1 MGICF
6 YLWVLPSSS
15 SSFSG
20 RTIVFPIITSSP
32 DTRSP
37 EMKTYEWRTLEI
49 EIYEWRSPEMKIY
62 EWRSPE
68 MEIYKWQSPEME
80 TYKWRNPEMYIF
92 EWRRHEVGSGLNFDV
107 LVDKEIGHKT
117 ASLFIY
123 LLLKLSKNSFI
134 FP

>member
-1 MGICF
+1 
-6 YLWVLPSSS
+6 
-15 SSFSG
+15 
-20 RTIVFPIITSSP
+20 
-32 DTRSP
+32 
-37 EMKTYEWRTLEI
+37 
-49 EIYEWRSPEMKIY
+49 MKIY
-62 EWRSPE
+62 KWKSPE

-107 LVDKEIGHKT
+107 LLDKEIGHKT
-117 ASLFIY
+117 ASLFSLFKNLFIY